1 MESGRKI
8 SVMGILNL
16 THDSFYAGS
25 RIGTADPERAVR
37 KAEQMVSEGAD
48 ILDFGA
54 CSTRPGSIPVDPETE
69 WKRLSPALRAVR
81 DALPETRI
89 SVDTF
94 RAGVVERVHDL
105 IGDFLVND
113 ISAGEDDPAMLGTV
127 GRLGLP
133 FIAMHKRGTPATMD
147 TLATYGDVTAEVLQ
161 YFRIFADKADCFGIS
176 DWILDPGF
184 GFAKTV
190 DQNYEL
196 LRNLSAFGEFRRKV
210 LVGISRKS
218 MICKPLGITPEEA
231 LPATSALH
239 LEALRGGASILRVH
253 DVAAAVQVVGL
264 YRHLI
269 R

>member
-1 MESGRKI
+1 MDSGRKI

-16 THDSFYAGS
+16 TDDSFYAGS
-25 RIGTADPERAVR
+25 RIGTADTARAVR
-37 KAEQMVSEGAD
+37 KAEEMVAEGAD

-54 CSTRPGSIPVDPETE
+54 CSTRPGSIPVDPGTE

-81 DALPETRI
+81 DAFPGIRI

-94 RAGVVERVHDL
+94 RSEVVRRVHDL

-113 ISAGEDDPAMLGTV
+113 ISAGEDDPAMLETV
-127 GRLGLP
+127 GELSLSYV
-133 FIAMHKRGTPATMD
+133 AMHKRGTPATMD
-147 TLATYGDVTAEVLQ
+147 SLALYEDVTAEVLR
-161 YFRIFADKADCFGIS
+161 YFREFAAKAERAGIT
-176 DWILDPGF
+176 DWIADPGF
-184 GFAKTV
+184 GFAKTAA
-190 DQNYEL
+190 QNYEL
-196 LRNLSAFGEFRRKV
+196 LRNLPSFGVLGKPV

-218 MICKPLGITPEEA
+218 MIYKPLGITPEEA

-264 YRHLI
+264 YRLLNP
-269 R
+269 